1 MEERVRRSEAERGR
15 EPAATPEVALLDSLH
30 SAGPTANDGD
40 SDLCLRDLV
49 SEVSEVNCPL
59 QENN

>member
-1 MEERVRRSEAERGR
+1 MEEWVRRSEAEHGR
-15 EPAATPEVALLDSLH
+15 EPAPLQRVALLDSLNIEG
-30 SAGPTANDGD
+30 STGNGGD
-40 SDLCLRDLV
+40 SDLCLLDLF